1 MSILESIQ
9 HGLEKA
15 AQQAARLA
23 RIQHLQLVLN
33 DLSYKASLEH
43 RTLSNKVMEL
53 YFNGELSQSELLP
66 LCQNLATLEQH
77 IKEIQQEL
85 ERLHGEGQ
93 EQASAPPAAASGP
106 LPAQPSA
113 SGAAAPPAA
122 YPAYSPPFPPV
133 AAYPVGG
140 PIAYPP
146 PFATPM
152 PTGPAPSAGYAPPG
166 YVPPLAG
173 TPAVTATPTSDGTT
187 VVAPPPAPAS
197 TPTAASGPDPATAT
211 VPAGVQQDTVPTT
224 AGAGEPPAPPAD
236 VPPLGALPESALDA
250 ASSGQPWSTRA
261 ARPEEAVRRS
271 APPGEPGQP

>member
-23 RIQHLQLVLN
+23 RIQHLQIVLN

-53 YFNGELSQSELLP
+53 YCSGRLSQSELLP

-77 IKEIQQEL
+77 IQEIQQEL

-122 YPAYSPPFPPV
+122 YPAYPPSFPPV
-133 AAYPVGG
+133 AAYPAGG

-146 PFATPM
+146 PFAMPM
-152 PTGPAPSAGYAPPG
+152 PTGPALSPGYAPPG
-166 YVPPLAG
+166 YVPPLTG
-173 TPAVTATPTSDGTT
+173 SPAVTATPTSDGTT
-187 VVAPPPAPAS
+187 VVVPPPAPES
-197 TPTAASGPDPATAT
+197 TSTAASGPDPATAT
-211 VPAGVQQDTVPTT
+211 APAGVQQEAVST
-224 AGAGEPPAPPAD
+224 AAGTGEPPTPPAD
-236 VPPLGALPESALDA
+236 VPPLGALPESALA
-250 ASSGQPWSTRA
+250 AN
-261 ARPEEAVRRS
+261 PEEASRRG
-271 APPGEPGQP
+271 APLGEPGQP